1 MGQKPKFQR
10 PKDPKVLD
18 KWDKQVKARAW
29 PSQGSR
35 KKKRNLCLLQ
45 TLSSFIDWQKMTGY
59 KSRRKQLLVLWRC
72 CIALTGFNT
81 TVLKMGFK
89 PREVC
94 VQTSSSVSWATM
106 QKCIYGGYI
115 SSPSASLDSHQES
128 QKYTLWQNIF
138 FKKKKD
144 YPILNLNFGA

>member
-1 MGQKPKFQR
+1 MKFF
-10 PKDPKVLD
+10 
-18 KWDKQVKARAW
+18 W
-29 PSQGSR
+29 

-72 CIALTGFNT
+72 CIIALTGFNT

-106 QKCIYGGYI
+106 QKCIYGGYM

-128 QKYTLWQNIF
+128 QKYTLWQNF
-138 FKKKKD
+138 FSLNN
-144 YPILNLNFGA
+144 YQILNLNFGVKSHMKMQQLARKFKTRILKVFKNWVFAPVW